1 MAEVIRI
8 GAFFDGTGANKWND
22 ELINDG
28 SITNVGKIYNLYNK
42 QHEDKVKGFVEPLY
56 EAGIGTREYTKD
68 KPFSKEQIDEIKEAA
83 NNGEYFKKIDYY
95 KSADMAFG
103 LGAKEISD
111 GALEKVVKKI
121 ENLKNENS
129 NSEIVVDVFGFSR
142 GAAIS
147 RDFINSF
154 NESFKDDLNV
164 KISFVGL
171 YDTVTSVGTKHNVY
185 NGDLNLNL
193 DSQSAEKIVHF
204 TAGNERRYNFPLHS
218 LMDEYKESA
227 SNIIEHKVLGTH
239 GNVGGGDPYF
249 YKDTIIK
256 DYGTKE
262 YSKDSSVDKEYIKNT
277 IEQTA
282 AQKGYDIQIRD
293 IESLNT
299 FQYIYT
305 QKVDKTN
312 ELSIAHLHAM
322 LNIMS
327 ESKIELGNYK
337 ELGKD
342 YQVSDTF
349 KEYTNTIVNFE
360 NVDRFE
366 NDFRQ
371 SIGASGGSIT
381 LNIDEIKQDGLMSLV
396 NVNREQREIFA
407 NEPDKAFYYSLE
419 DFIFESLGENSRFE
433 TKEEFMDYAKDSDVK
448 KEFED
453 FKQKLEKQNSK
464 EQEKDDQTNDNL
476 NRQR

>member
-1 MAEVIRI
+1 
-8 GAFFDGTGANKWND
+8 
-22 ELINDG
+22 
-28 SITNVGKIYNLYNK
+28 
-42 QHEDKVKGFVEPLY
+42 
-56 EAGIGTREYTKD
+56 
-68 KPFSKEQIDEIKEAA
+68 
-83 NNGEYFKKIDYY
+83 
-95 KSADMAFG
+95 
-103 LGAKEISD
+103 
-111 GALEKVVKKI
+111 
-121 ENLKNENS
+121 
-129 NSEIVVDVFGFSR
+129 
-142 GAAIS
+142 
-147 RDFINSF
+147 
-154 NESFKDDLNV
+154 
-164 KISFVGL
+164 
-171 YDTVTSVGTKHNVY
+171 
-185 NGDLNLNL
+185 
-193 DSQSAEKIVHF
+193 
-204 TAGNERRYNFPLHS
+204 
-218 LMDEYKESA
+218 
-227 SNIIEHKVLGTH
+227 
-239 GNVGGGDPYF
+239 
-249 YKDTIIK
+249 
-256 DYGTKE
+256 
-262 YSKDSSVDKEYIKNT
+262 
-277 IEQTA
+277 
-282 AQKGYDIQIRD
+282 
-293 IESLNT
+293 
-299 FQYIYT
+299 
-305 QKVDKTN
+305 VDKTN